1 MKRLLTGLALALL
14 AGAAGCDK
22 SGTPGGPGIAA
33 PPAKPPMI
41 GRADDT
47 FDLTTASVSLKQ
59 GEAALRSVGIKRGTN
74 FDQDVTLA
82 FEGLP
87 PGVAPDPAKP
97 VVQTKNSEAEL
108 H

>member
-1 MKRLLTGLALALL
+1 
-14 AGAAGCDK
+14 
-22 SGTPGGPGIAA
+22 
-33 PPAKPPMI
+33 MI